1 MCDHFFPR
9 FCTEFK
15 RLNPGQC
22 TTGMRRLPSMVELIE
37 KIPNQDVGGSYF
49 ELCHIVGEHPGSP
62 RALRE
67 LLDRIADKDFVNTRE
82 AATRYT
88 VLHYAADSGSPEM
101 VQALLQC
108 GADVA
113 ARAPNGSTALH
124 IASFAGNTEI
134 VGILLEHGAP
144 VDALDNDRNTALH
157 GAVERGH
164 LYSVEKLLA
173 REARVDVPNM
183 CGVRPTHL
191 AVGNDF
197 LAIFIALIQA
207 GADIRLIVKRLER

>member
-1 MCDHFFPR
+1 
-9 FCTEFK
+9 
-15 RLNPGQC
+15 
-22 TTGMRRLPSMVELIE
+22 MVQLI
-37 KIPNQDVGGSYF
+37 KNIPNQDVGGSYF
-49 ELCHIVGEHPGSP
+49 ELCHIVGEEPGSP
-62 RALRE
+62 RALRQ
-67 LLDRIADKDFVNTRE
+67 LIDSIADKGFVDTRE
-82 AATRYT
+82 AATGYT

-134 VGILLEHGAP
+134 VEILLEHGAP
-144 VDALDNDRNTALH
+144 VDARDNDGNTALH
-157 GAVERGH
+157 GAVQCGH

-173 REARVDVPNM
+173 REARVDVPNLH
-183 CGVRPTHL
+183 GVRPSHL

-197 LAIFIALIQA
+197 LAIFIALIHA
-207 GADIRLIVKRLER
+207 GADITLIVKCLDYY